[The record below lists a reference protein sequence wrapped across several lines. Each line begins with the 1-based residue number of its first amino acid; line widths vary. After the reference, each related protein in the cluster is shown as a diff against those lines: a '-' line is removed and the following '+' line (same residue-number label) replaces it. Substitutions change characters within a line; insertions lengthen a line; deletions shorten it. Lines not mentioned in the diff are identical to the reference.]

1 MIFGMTTATY
11 TFIHVVISL
20 VGIFSGFVV
29 LFGLLASKRLDG
41 WTALFMVTTV
51 ATSVT
56 GYAFPTEHLLPSQVV
71 GAISLVVLTVA
82 IIARYGRHLTGA
94 WRKTYVITAMIS
106 LYLNVFVAIVQAFL
120 KMPSLKALAPTQ
132 HEPPFLVAQLGATAL
147 FVVLTIVAAIRF
159 RDQAI
164 RPA

>member
-1 MIFGMTTATY
+1 MIFGIPTATY
-11 TFIHVVISL
+11 TFIHIVISL

-29 LFGLLASKRLDG
+29 LFGVLASKRLDG

-71 GAISLVVLTVA
+71 GVISLVVLTAA
-82 IIARYGRHLTGA
+82 IIASYGRHLAGG
-94 WRKTYVITAMIS
+94 WRKAYVITAMIA

-120 KMPSLKALAPTQ
+120 KVPSLKAMAPTQ
-132 HEPPFLVAQLGATAL
+132 HEPPFLVAQVGVMAL
-147 FVVLTIVAAIRF
+147 FVVLTIVAAIKF
-159 RDQAI
+159 RDGAV